1 MPTTSAEPI
10 IRSSG
15 RRSVRGRAE
24 RASSRAG
31 SGPAAAARPA
41 AVPDHHPGPVPEVVL
56 VLRRHPEQLAALRA
70 DPDLLDGAIDEELR
84 RPFRSAGPWIDAFL
98 AEPSLR
104 ASAFGWLVPDPEA
117 PDEPAPGGPGPGMPV
132 EELSERERDVL
143 ERLARAMSTEDI
155 AADLYVSVNTVKT
168 HLKSVYRKL
177 SVHRRNDAVRRAR
190 ELGLL

>member
-1 MPTTSAEPI
+1 VALA
-10 IRSSG
+10 
-15 RRSVRGRAE
+15 RAHL
-24 RASSRAG
+24 AAG
-31 SGPAAAARPA
+31 DPAAALRLLDALAVRGSPGPAVTVPA
-41 AVPDHHPGPVPEVVL
+41 AL
-56 VLRRHPEQLAALRA
+56 VRARAAALDGDPGSARELLARA
-70 DPDLLDGAIDEELR
+70 LAEGRREDLRG
-84 RPFRSAGPWIDAFL
+84 PFRRTGRWIDPYL

-104 ASAFGWLVPDPEA
+104 TRASGWLLPGPG
-117 PDEPAPGGPGPGMPV
+117 PRHGPAAAGPGPGTPV

-177 SVHRRNDAVRRAR
+177 SVHRRNEAVRRAR